1 MGLADSGVEEL
12 LRSDL
17 IRLAQDLEVT
27 TDMAM
32 SDDTKHT
39 DCHGTLL

>member
-17 IRLAQDLEVT
+17 IRLAQDLEVYSSNPVSYT
-27 TDMAM
+27 TAYVRTAELM
-32 SDDTKHT
+32 S
-39 DCHGTLL
+39 